1 MAWPLRHVETILF
14 LAMNTH
20 PALFAALDLHST
32 TTVLATLSP
41 DGTHSKPIRFPT
53 TAEQLDAQV
62 GLLGRTGVRLT
73 LEASP
78 LARWAAKL
86 LRPHVEQLIVGE
98 PRFNKLIGSDPHKRD
113 ENDVRSLCTLLSL
126 GHLKEVWIGSDRNR
140 EILRH
145 LVGELLESRDKC
157 REAKAHIKARYRQW
171 GVIQLH
177 GKALF
182 APAKREEWIARLQGA
197 EEQRMMRR
205 LYQRHDHALAE
216 HKACLKE
223 ALRLARRFPEIRRMR
238 QVPGV
243 GPIGALVF
251 CALIE
256 DPSRFPTRS
265 KLWRYCAL
273 GITERSSDN
282 KPLSYQRID
291 RRGNNELKNLSYHA
305 WRTACKSTTGHNAVK
320 AFYQASLERTGCVR
334 HARLNTQR
342 KVLETLWRM
351 WLRNS
356 DFDPKLFF
364 TNPTQTARN
373 SGPASA
379 KAPIIP

>member
-1 MAWPLRHVETILF
+1 
-14 LAMNTH
+14 MNT
-20 PALFAALDLHST
+20 PTLYAALDLHSNT
-32 TTVLATLSP
+32 SVLGVLGP
-41 DGTHSKPIRFPT
+41 EGTHGKPLRFPT
-53 TAEQLDAQV
+53 NAEELVRHVEA
-62 GLLGRTGVRLT
+62 LGREGVRLT

-78 LARWAAKL
+78 LARWAVKL
-86 LRPHVEQLIVGE
+86 LRPHVEQIIVCE
-98 PRFNKLIGSDPHKRD
+98 PRFNKLIGQNPHKRD

-126 GHLKEVWIGSDRNR
+126 GHLKEVWMGTERRR

-145 LVGELLESRDKC
+145 VVGELLESRDKC
-157 REAKAHIKARYRQW
+157 REAKAHIKSRFRQW

-182 APAKREEWIARLQGA
+182 HPAHRQQWISRLEGA

-205 LYQRHDHALAE
+205 LYQRHEHALAE

-223 ALRLARRFPEIRRMR
+223 ALRVARGFPEIARMR

-243 GPIGALVF
+243 GPVGAMVF

-256 DPSRFPTRS
+256 EPTRFRCRA

-273 GITERSSDN
+273 GITDRSSDN
-282 KPLSYQRID
+282 KPLGYRRID

-305 WRTACKSTTGHNAVK
+305 WRTACKSTTSENPVK
-320 AFYQASLERTGCVR
+320 AFYRASLERTGSIR

-342 KVLETLWRM
+342 KILETLWLM
-351 WLRNS
+351 WLRGRP
-356 DFDPKLFF
+356 FDPKAFF
-364 TNPTQTARN
+364 LQTPT
-373 SGPASA
+373 SGRASPAAESV
-379 KAPIIP
+379 KAMMTP

>member
-1 MAWPLRHVETILF
+1 
-14 LAMNTH
+14 MNTTTA
-20 PALFAALDLHST
+20 PSLFAALDLHST
-32 TTVLATLSP
+32 TTVLGTLSP
-41 DGTHSKPIRFPT
+41 QGVHSRPIRFPT
-53 TAEQLDAQV
+53 TADDLIANV
-62 GLLGRTGVRLT
+62 SRLGGEGVRPT

-86 LRPHVEQLIVGE
+86 LRPHVGQLLVCE

-126 GHLKEVWIGSDRNR
+126 GHIKEVWMGTDRNR

-145 LVGELLESRDKC
+145 LVGELLDSRDKC
-157 REAKAHIKARYRQW
+157 RETKSHIKARFRQW

-177 GKALF
+177 GIALF
-182 APAKREEWIARLQGA
+182 SQEKREEWISRLPGA

-205 LYQRHDHALAE
+205 LFDRHDQALSG

-223 ALRLARRFPEIRRMR
+223 ALRFARRFPEIRRMR
-238 QVPGV
+238 AVPGIGPV
-243 GPIGALVF
+243 GAVVF

-256 DPSRFPTRS
+256 DPARFRERS

-273 GITERSSDN
+273 GITDRSSDN

-305 WRTACKSTTGHNAVK
+305 WRTACKSTTGDNTVK
-320 AFYQASLERTGCVR
+320 TFYQASLQRTGSVR

-342 KVLETLWRM
+342 KILETLWRM

-356 DFDPKLFF
+356 PFDPKKFLPPS
-364 TNPTQTARN
+364 TVRPGQ
-373 SGPASA
+373 PVCASA
-379 KAPIIP
+379 KAPIHP

>member
-1 MAWPLRHVETILF
+1 
-14 LAMNTH
+14 MNTI
-20 PALFAALDLHST
+20 PTFAALDLHST
-32 TTVLATLSP
+32 TTVLGTLSL
-41 DGTHSKPIRFPT
+41 DGKHSRPIRFPT
-53 TAEQLDAQV
+53 TAE
-62 GLLGRTGVRLT
+62 LLVSHVQALGHDGVKLT

-86 LRPHVEQLIVGE
+86 LRPHVDQLIVCE

-126 GHLKEVWIGSDRNR
+126 GHIKEVWIGTDRNR

-145 LVGELLESRDKC
+145 LVGELLESRDKA
-157 REAKAHIKARYRQW
+157 REAKSHIKARFRQW

-177 GKALF
+177 GKTLF
-182 APAKREEWIARLQGA
+182 SPTAKEQWISRLQGA

-205 LYQRHDHALAE
+205 LYQRHENALAE

-223 ALRLARRFPEIRRMR
+223 ALRMARRFPEIRRMR
-238 QVPGV
+238 KVPGV

-256 DPSRFPTRS
+256 DPKRFPDRS

-273 GITERSSDN
+273 GITDRSSDN

-305 WRTACKSTTGHNAVK
+305 WRTACKSTTGDNAVK
-320 AFYQASLERTGCVR
+320 AFYQASIERTGSVR

-342 KVLETLWRM
+342 KLLETLWRM
-351 WLRNS
+351 WLRNN
-356 DFDPKLFF
+356 DYDAKLFLK
-364 TNPTQTARN
+364 TPTQRPGKPV
-373 SGPASA
+373 SRGA
-379 KAPIIP
+379 KAPMTP

>member
-126 GHLKEVWIGSDRNR
+126 AQVSYETAFFGLFLPKSGVF
-140 EILRH
+140 
-145 LVGELLESRDKC
+145 LL
-157 REAKAHIKARYRQW
+157 
-171 GVIQLH
+171 
-177 GKALF
+177 
-182 APAKREEWIARLQGA
+182 
-197 EEQRMMRR
+197 
-205 LYQRHDHALAE
+205 
-216 HKACLKE
+216 
-223 ALRLARRFPEIRRMR
+223 
-238 QVPGV
+238 
-243 GPIGALVF
+243 
-251 CALIE
+251 
-256 DPSRFPTRS
+256 
-265 KLWRYCAL
+265 
-273 GITERSSDN
+273 
-282 KPLSYQRID
+282 
-291 RRGNNELKNLSYHA
+291 
-305 WRTACKSTTGHNAVK
+305 
-320 AFYQASLERTGCVR
+320 
-334 HARLNTQR
+334 
-342 KVLETLWRM
+342 
-351 WLRNS
+351 
-356 DFDPKLFF
+356 
-364 TNPTQTARN
+364 
-373 SGPASA
+373 
-379 KAPIIP
+379 